1 MTLIR
6 TRILL
11 VDDHGIIREGLRLM
25 LQRETD
31 FDVVAEADNGADALR
46 QVRETSPDLVVMDL
60 QLGTADGIEISRQI
74 LIEFPRVRI
83 LILSALADAKLINQA
98 IEVGAKG
105 YLLKTKAAD
114 EFVRA
119 IRAVMRGDSYLCA
132 EVSQVVISGYQ
143 QLLAAR
149 SAPAKSPLT
158 GRERE
163 VLKLTAQGL
172 RIKDIASQLNIG
184 VKTVETHRAN
194 IMGKLSCNSSAELT
208 RYAIREGISPI

>member
-1 MTLIR
+1 
-6 TRILL
+6 

-25 LQRETD
+25 LQREPD
-31 FDVVAEADNGADALR
+31 FDVVAEADNGAEALE
-46 QVRETSPDLVVMDL
+46 QVRKATPDLVVMDL
-60 QLGTADGIEISRQI
+60 QLGAADGIAISRQI
-74 LIEFPRVRI
+74 LAEFPRVRI
-83 LILSALADAKLINQA
+83 LILSGLADAKLITQA
-98 IEVGAKG
+98 MEVGAKG
-105 YLLKTKAAD
+105 YLLKTKAAE

-119 IRAVMRGDSYLCA
+119 IRAVMAGDSYLCA
-132 EVSQVVISGYQ
+132 EVSQIVINGYQ

-149 SAPAKSPLT
+149 SAPVKSLLT

-184 VKTVETHRAN
+184 VKTVETHRSN